1 MATKKIEK
9 NIEETKKELVAN
21 KEKTKMVRVP
31 IDPLN
36 PKDKEIII
44 GINEKYAKVV
54 RGEET
59 EVSIPVYEQL
69 RNAGL
74 V

>member
-1 MATKKIEK
+1 MATKKIEN
-9 NIEETKKELVAN
+9 NIKKQENNVEEKIKIRIPVDN
-21 KEKTKMVRVP
+21 
-31 IDPLN
+31 LN

-44 GINEKYAKVV
+44 GINEKYAKVI

-59 EVSIPVYEQL
+59 EVSIPVYEVL

>member
-1 MATKKIEK
+1 MATKRVEN
-9 NIEETKKELVAN
+9 NIKKVENN
-21 KEKTKMVRVP
+21 KEEKIKIRIPLDT
-31 IDPLN
+31 LN
-36 PKDKEIII
+36 PKDKEIIV
-44 GINEKYAKVV
+44 GVNEKYAKVI

-59 EVSIPVYEQL
+59 EVSRPVYEVL